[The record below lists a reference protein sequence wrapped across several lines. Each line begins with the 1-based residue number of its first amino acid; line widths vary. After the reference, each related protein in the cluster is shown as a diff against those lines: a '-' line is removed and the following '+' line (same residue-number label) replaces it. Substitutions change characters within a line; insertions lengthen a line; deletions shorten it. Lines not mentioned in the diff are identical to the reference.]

1 MISTSVIEYFVKIC
15 KNAYFCIFL
24 GMSYDWISK
33 TLYFVDGASKT
44 IELVRV
50 DVKNEGHMR
59 KTILDQQTLRKPRG
73 LAVHPLHG
81 YLFYSDWNE
90 ENPHIGNVQ
99 FYFNDNFGH

>member
-1 MISTSVIEYFVKIC
+1 
-15 KNAYFCIFL
+15 
-24 GMSYDWISK
+24 MSYDWISK

-99 FYFNDNFGH
+99 FYFFMTILATRWRFENYDFL